1 MVQNPGG
8 LTVPRRKS
16 EDQETAEIYLLTK
29 MIRFDIFK
37 FLLYSKM
44 NKKDQR

>member
-1 MVQNPGG
+1 MVRNPRG
-8 LTVPRRKS
+8 LTFPRRNSK
-16 EDQETAEIYLLTK
+16 DQETAEIYLLTK